1 MCFERRTW
9 AHLTGVRAGS
19 ASLLE
24 EIARE
29 ESEGSTTWD
38 RGEYPTPSA
47 TRYGS
52 SQNEGEV
59 PHDRPSR
66 GTPSLDTWAAKQWA
80 TPRASANENRTTKNA
95 PTHGVSHGL
104 TLAGQAGSLWQTPAT
119 DSFRSRGG
127 DRKDEPGLDQQARHW
142 PTPVKADGERGSDW
156 NARREGNPTLVGAA
170 KHWPTPTS
178 FSKASEGVNRPGNN
192 RSANK
197 TLGIVE
203 NWPTPTA
210 GDAKASGLRNTE
222 NSEAHAGVS
231 LSDMVTTGD
240 SAGRRD
246 RTTPKDGS
254 DGPLRAVLNPSFVE
268 TLQGFKVDWTDC
280 VVSGTR

>member
-29 ESEGSTTWD
+29 ESDGSTTWE

-66 GTPSLDTWAAKQWA
+66 GTPSLDSWAAKLWTTPIASEQNRSGKNAQGGTMLSHQATKQWA
-80 TPRASANENRTTKNA
+80 
-95 PTHGVSHGL
+95 
-104 TLAGQAGSLWQTPAT
+104 
-119 DSFRSRGG
+119 
-127 DRKDEPGLDQQARHW
+127 
-142 PTPVKADGERGSDW
+142 
-156 NARREGNPTLVGAA
+156 A
-170 KHWPTPTS
+170 KRWPTPTS

-192 RSANK
+192 RSSNK
-197 TLGIVE
+197 TLGIVA

-210 GDAKASGLRNTE
+210 GDS
-222 NSEAHAGVS
+222 
-231 LSDMVTTGD
+231 TGD
-240 SAGRRD
+240 SAGRRG
-246 RTTPKDGS
+246 RTTPKDGEP
-254 DGPLRAVLNPSFVE
+254 GPLRAVLSPSFVE
-268 TLQGFKVDWTDC
+268 TLQGFPVGWTDC
-280 VVSGTR
+280 AVSATPSSPIKRP